1 MNLMMN
7 IGKSGVKSFQNQV
20 NVGGHNIA
28 NSNTTAFKKTYDNLK
43 DLQYYETNGVLMDNG
58 MYNQGVGVQSDDSYE
73 DFKQGS
79 LVQSG
84 THTHYAVK
92 GEGYFGVY
100 DRTTNQT
107 LLTRDGSFVKNSLGE
122 LVDINGNQVMMKI
135 MRDEAGNE
143 YQIPALYKPREM
155 LHLNK
160 VNESYYEIDANNMIS
175 NINGSQGFG
184 EVENGYLESSN
195 VDLGEEMT
203 NLMIAQRAYSMN
215 MKVVQTADETSQL
228 INNLR

>member
-1 MNLMMN
+1 
-7 IGKSGVKSFQNQV
+7 
-20 NVGGHNIA
+20 
-28 NSNTTAFKKTYDNLK
+28 
-43 DLQYYETNGVLMDNG
+43 MDNG

-107 LLTRDGSFVKNSLGE
+107 LLTRDGSFAKNSLGE
-122 LVDINGNQVMMKI
+122 LVDINGNQVMMKT
-135 MRDEAGNE
+135 MRDEEGNE

-160 VNESYYEIDANNMIS
+160 VNESYYELDANNMIS
-175 NINGSQGFG
+175 NINESQGFG

>member
-1 MNLMMN
+1 MNLMMD

-20 NVGGHNIA
+20 NVGAHNIA
-28 NSNTTAFKKTYDNLK
+28 NSNTTAFKKTYNDLK
-43 DLQYYETNGVLMDNG
+43 DLDYYETNGVLMDDG
-58 MYNQGVGVQSDDSYE
+58 LYDQGVGVQADYSYE
-73 DFKQGS
+73 NFKQGS
-79 LVQSG
+79 LIQSG
-84 THTHYAVK
+84 TDTHYAVN

-100 DRTTNQT
+100 DNASNQM
-107 LLTRDGSFVKNSLGE
+107 LLTRDGSFTRNSSGE
-122 LVDINGNQVMMKI
+122 LVDINGNQVMMKTLQ
-135 MRDEAGNE
+135 DAEGNE
-143 YQIPALYKPREM
+143 YQVPALYKPRQM
-155 LHLNK
+155 VHLNK
-160 VNESYYEIDANNMIS
+160 VSEGYYTIDDNNMIS
-175 NINGSQGFG
+175 NINEYQGFG